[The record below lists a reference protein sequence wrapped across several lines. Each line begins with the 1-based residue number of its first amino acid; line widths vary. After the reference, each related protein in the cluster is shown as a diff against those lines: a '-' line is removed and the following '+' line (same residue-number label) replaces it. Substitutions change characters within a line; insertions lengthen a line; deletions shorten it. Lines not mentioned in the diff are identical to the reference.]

1 MVEESPAPAH
11 MMVGLDGSRLAESAL
26 PAARAL
32 ARALGARVT
41 LVHVL
46 EAEPPETIHGEPHL
60 TTVAQAQAYL
70 DEAAQRLALAGVAVS
85 THVHEDPQRHVA
97 AAIAAE
103 ADELNADLIVLCAH
117 GSGGL
122 QSWLVGRTVQRVI
135 AHSNRP
141 VLVVPASAAGDLG
154 TYRRLLLPVDQYG
167 EAQQALPLARRLAV
181 ACRAEVVLLTVVPT
195 VDTMPGDA
203 GAASVFLPR
212 TAASLLDFAE
222 EEARA
227 TLARLSEELS
237 AAGLAAVADVR
248 RGDPA
253 REILQAISGFAVD
266 LVVMATHARK
276 GLDGLWAGSVGPRIL
291 GAAPCP
297 VLVVP
302 IRG

>member
-1 MVEESPAPAH
+1 MFENFPTH
-11 MMVGLDGSRLAESAL
+11 IIVGLDGSRLAESAL

-60 TTVAQAQAYL
+60 TTTAQAQAYL
-70 DEAAQRLALAGVAVS
+70 EEAAQRLAREGVDVA
-85 THVHEDPQRHVA
+85 THVHEDPQRHVVA
-97 AAIAAE
+97 GIAAH

-122 QSWLVGRTVQRVI
+122 QSWFAGRTVQRVI

-154 TYRRLLLPVDQYG
+154 TYRRFLLPVDQYG
-167 EAQQALPLARRLAV
+167 EAQQALPFAKRLAV
-181 ACRAEVVLLTVVPT
+181 ALRAEVVLLTVVPT
-195 VDTMPGDA
+195 GDNMPGDA
-203 GAASVFLPR
+203 GVAGVFLPR
-212 TAASLLDFAE
+212 TAATLLKFAE

-227 TLARLSEELS
+227 TLERISGEL
-237 AAGLAAVADVR
+237 ATEGLTVVADVR

-266 LVVMATHARK
+266 LVVMATHARL

-302 IRG
+302 IRS